1 MGKILFVHGL
11 ASSGAYKMASTL
23 RILLK
28 PATVLAPD
36 FPIDPDEALA
46 QLDKICNMER
56 PNLVVGLSWGGF
68 LVQQLR
74 GGPKKVLINP
84 DFAISRMLRTMVGEV
99 EYLSPRADG
108 SLSFLITQEL
118 CKRYEELETSQFD
131 GIDSVEQSRTLG
143 FFAEGDQLVHCAP
156 LFDKYYPGR
165 GISFP
170 GGHLPTYPEM
180 KYAILPSLIAFCHE

>member
-1 MGKILFVHGL
+1 MEKILFVHGL

-108 SLSFLITQEL
+108 SLSFLITQ
-118 CKRYEELETSQFD
+118 D

-143 FFAEGDQLVHCAP
+143 FFAEGDRLVHCAP